1 MTLDRLRYDLRWRSA
16 PALTQQ
22 AARRFGDELALVDGT
37 HRRTFIELAADVRAA
52 TAAAMAAGIR
62 SGDRVAIWAPNSG
75 TWLTAALGAQGA
87 GAVLVPVNTRFKA
100 GEAAHV
106 LRTSRARF
114 LFTVNGFLGTD
125 YESILLDSGEELPD
139 LGVVVVMDGPAIGP
153 HTRTWVAYL
162 RDGQSVP
169 QAELLAAIDAVEPD
183 DVADIIFTSGTTGRP
198 KGVLTTHGQNLRCF
212 GVYTKAIGLRR
223 GDRYLIVNPFFHCFG
238 YKAGFL
244 ACLMRGAT
252 ILPVAV
258 FDPKRIIEM
267 VAAHRITVL
276 PGPPTLLQS
285 LLEEDGAAA
294 DLSSLRLTV
303 TGAAEIPVELIR
315 RLRAQRVF
323 DTVLT
328 AYGLTESSGLVSVS
342 RPDDPPEVIARWSG
356 QVIDGV
362 EVRIVDESG
371 EPLPPGELGEI
382 LVRGFN
388 VMRCYLDDPAAT
400 AAAID
405 EYRWLRTGDLGIADA
420 EGRLRIAGRKKDMFI
435 VGGFNAYPAEIEDIL
450 LGHEGIARVAVVG
463 VPDGRLGEIGAAF
476 VVARHGAS
484 LDTDGL
490 IAWARE
496 RMANFKVPRHV
507 HVLDALPMN
516 ATGKVDKLLLAEW
529 AATRHVDDTGGQAMT
544 DSRSGV

>member
-1 MTLDRLRYDLRWRSA
+1 VNTEQRRYDLRWRSA
-16 PALTQQ
+16 PAMTQE
-22 AARRFGDELALVDGT
+22 AARRFGDDAALVEGAR
-37 HRRTFIELAADVRAA
+37 HRTFIELAADVRAS
-52 TAAAMAAGIR
+52 TAAAIAAGIGH
-62 SGDRVAIWAPNSG
+62 GDRVAIWAPNSG
-75 TWLTAALGAQGA
+75 TWLIAALGVQGA

-114 LFTVNGFLGTD
+114 LFTVNGFLGSD
-125 YESILLDSGEELPD
+125 YESMLLDSGEELPD
-139 LGVVVVMDGPAIGP
+139 LCGVVVMDGLAIRES
-153 HTRTWVAYL
+153 TRTWSDYL
-162 RDGQSVP
+162 RDGESVP
-169 QAELLAAIDAVEPD
+169 VGEVLAAIDSVGPD

-252 ILPVAV
+252 ILPVAI
-258 FDPKRIIEM
+258 FDPDCVGELI
-267 VAAHRITVL
+267 AAHRITVL

-285 LLEEDGAAA
+285 LLEQETAT

-315 RLRAQRVF
+315 RLRTRGVF

-362 EVRIVDESG
+362 EVRIVDDRG
-371 EPLPPGELGEI
+371 EPLQAGELGEI
-382 LVRGFN
+382 MVRGFN
-388 VMRCYLDDPAAT
+388 VMREYLDDPVAT
-400 AAAID
+400 AQAVD
-405 EYRWLRTGDLGIADA
+405 EYGWLHTGDLGIADA

-450 LGHEGIARVAVVG
+450 LGHNGIARVAVIG
-463 VPDGRLGEIGAAF
+463 VPDDRFGEVGEAF
-476 VVARHGAS
+476 VVPSTGSA
-484 LDTDGL
+484 LDADE
-490 IAWARE
+490 IVAWAKQ
-496 RMANFKVPRHV
+496 RMANYKVPRRV
-507 HVLDALPMN
+507 HLLDSLPVG
-516 ATGKVDKLLLAEW
+516 ATGKVDKLRLADW
-529 AATRHVDDTGGQAMT
+529 ACDPTGVSLT
-544 DSRSGV
+544 S

>member
-1 MTLDRLRYDLRWRSA
+1 VITDRLRYDLRWRSA
-16 PALTQQ
+16 PAMAQQ
-22 AARRFGDELALVDGT
+22 AARRFGDDTALVEGSR
-37 HRRTFIELAADVRAA
+37 HRTFDELAADIRAS
-52 TAAAMAAGIR
+52 TAAAIAAGIGH
-62 SGDRVAIWAPNSG
+62 GDRVAIWAPNSG
-75 TWLTAALGAQGA
+75 TWLVAALGAQGA

-125 YESILLDSGEELPD
+125 YESMLMDSGEELPD
-139 LGVVVVMDGPAIGP
+139 LRGVVVMEGPAIGQS
-153 HTRTWVAYL
+153 TRTWADYL
-162 RDGQSVP
+162 RDGDRVSP
-169 QAELLAAIDAVEPD
+169 AEVLAAIDSVGPD

-258 FDPKRIIEM
+258 FDPGRIGELI
-267 VAAHRITVL
+267 AAHRITVL

-285 LLEEDGAAA
+285 LLEQETET

-315 RLRAQRVF
+315 RLRTRGIF

-342 RPDDPPEVIARWSG
+342 KPDDPPEVIARWSG
-356 QVIDGV
+356 QVIEGV
-362 EVRIVDESG
+362 EVRIVGDRG
-371 EPLPPGELGEI
+371 EPLPAGERGEI
-382 LVRGFN
+382 MVRGFN
-388 VMRCYLDDPAAT
+388 VMREYLDDPVAT
-400 AAAID
+400 ADAVD
-405 EYRWLRTGDLGIADA
+405 EYGWLHTGDLGIADA

-450 LGHEGIARVAVVG
+450 LGHNGIARAAVIG
-463 VPDGRLGEIGAAF
+463 VPDDRLGEVGEAF
-476 VVARHGAS
+476 VVASAGSAI
-484 LDTDGL
+484 DADE
-490 IAWARE
+490 IVAWAKQ
-496 RMANFKVPRHV
+496 RMANYKVPRRV
-507 HVLDALPMN
+507 HLLDSLPVG
-516 ATGKVDKLLLAEW
+516 ATGKVDKLRLADW
-529 AATRHVDDTGGQAMT
+529 ARDPTGVSLT
-544 DSRSGV
+544 N

>member
-1 MTLDRLRYDLRWRSA
+1 VITDPLRYDLRWRSA
-16 PALTQQ
+16 PAMTQE
-22 AARRFGDELALVDGT
+22 AARRFGDDTALVEGSR
-37 HRRTFIELAADVRAA
+37 HRTFIELAADVRAS
-52 TAAAMAAGIR
+52 TAAAIAAGIGH
-62 SGDRVAIWAPNSG
+62 GDRVAVWAPNSA
-75 TWLTAALGAQGA
+75 TWLIAALGAQGA

-106 LRTSRARF
+106 LRSSRARL

-125 YESILLDSGEELPD
+125 YESMLLDSGEELPD
-139 LGVVVVMDGPAIGP
+139 LRGVVVMDGPAIGQS
-153 HTRTWVAYL
+153 TRSWDDYL
-162 RDGQSVP
+162 RAGDRVP
-169 QAELLAAIDAVEPD
+169 PTEVLAAIDSVGPD

-198 KGVLTTHGQNLRCF
+198 KGVLTMHGQNLRCF

-258 FDPKRIIEM
+258 FDPGRVGELI
-267 VAAHRITVL
+267 AAHRITVL

-285 LLEEDGAAA
+285 LLEQDTET

-315 RLRAQRVF
+315 RLRTRGVF

-342 RPDDPPEVIARWSG
+342 KPDDPPEVIARWSG

-362 EVRIVDESG
+362 EVRIVDDRG
-371 EPLPPGELGEI
+371 EPLQAGDLGEI
-382 LVRGFN
+382 MVRGFN
-388 VMRCYLDDPAAT
+388 VMREYLDDPAAT
-400 AAAID
+400 AEAVD
-405 EYRWLRTGDLGIADA
+405 EFGWLHTGDLGIADA

-450 LGHEGIARVAVVG
+450 LGHNGIARVAVIG
-463 VPDGRLGEIGAAF
+463 VPDDRLGEVGEAF
-476 VVARHGAS
+476 VVPAAGSVVDA
-484 LDTDGL
+484 DEVV
-490 IAWARE
+490 AWAKQ
-496 RMANFKVPRHV
+496 RMANYKAPRRV
-507 HVLDALPMN
+507 HLLDSLPVG
-516 ATGKVDKLLLAEW
+516 ATGKVDKLRLADW
-529 AATRHVDDTGGQAMT
+529 ARDPTGVSLT
-544 DSRSGV
+544 S

>member
-1 MTLDRLRYDLRWRSA
+1 VNTDRLRYDLRWRSA

-22 AARRFGDELALVDGT
+22 AARRFGDDTALVEGS
-37 HRRTFIELAADVRAA
+37 RQRTFNELAADVRAS
-52 TAAAMAAGIR
+52 TAAAIAAGIGH
-62 SGDRVAIWAPNSG
+62 GDRVAVWAPNSG
-75 TWLTAALGAQGA
+75 TWLIAALGVQGA

-106 LRTSRARF
+106 LRTSRARY

-125 YESILLDSGEELPD
+125 YESMLMDSDEELPD
-139 LGVVVVMDGPAIGP
+139 LRGVVVMDGPAIGQS
-153 HTRTWVAYL
+153 TRIWADYL
-162 RDGQSVP
+162 RDGERIPPTEV
-169 QAELLAAIDAVEPD
+169 LAAIDSVGPD

-252 ILPVAV
+252 TLPVAV
-258 FDPKRIIEM
+258 FDPGRVGELI
-267 VAAHRITVL
+267 AAKRITVL

-285 LLEEDGAAA
+285 LLEQETET

-315 RLRAQRVF
+315 RLRARGIF
-323 DTVLT
+323 DTILT

-342 RPDDPPEVIARWSG
+342 KPDDPPEVIARWSG

-362 EVRIVDESG
+362 EVRIVDDHGES
-371 EPLPPGELGEI
+371 LPAGELGEI
-382 LVRGFN
+382 MVRGFN
-388 VMRCYLDDPAAT
+388 VMREYLDDPAAT
-400 AAAID
+400 GEAID
-405 EYRWLRTGDLGIADA
+405 EYGWLHTGDLGIADA

-450 LGHEGIARVAVVG
+450 LGHNGIARVAVIG
-463 VPDGRLGEIGAAF
+463 VPDDRLGEVGEAF
-476 VVARHGAS
+476 VVPAAGSAV
-484 LDTDGL
+484 DADE
-490 IAWARE
+490 IVAWAKQ
-496 RMANFKVPRHV
+496 RMANYKLPRRV
-507 HVLDALPMN
+507 HLLDSLPVG
-516 ATGKVDKLLLAEW
+516 ATGKVDKLRLADW
-529 AATRHVDDTGGQAMT
+529 AREPTGVSLT
-544 DSRSGV
+544 S

>member
-1 MTLDRLRYDLRWRSA
+1 VNTDPLRYDLRWRSA
-16 PALTQQ
+16 AAMTQE
-22 AARRFGDELALVDGT
+22 AARRFGDDTALVEGS
-37 HRRTFIELAADVRAA
+37 RLRTFIELAADVRAS
-52 TAAAMAAGIR
+52 TAAAIAAGIGH
-62 SGDRVAIWAPNSG
+62 GDRVAVWAPNSG
-75 TWLTAALGAQGA
+75 TWLIAALGVQGA

-106 LRTSRARF
+106 LRTSRARY

-125 YESILLDSGEELPD
+125 YEAMLLDSGEELPD
-139 LGVVVVMDGPAIGP
+139 LRGVVVMDGPAIGQS
-153 HTRTWVAYL
+153 TRTWADYL
-162 RDGQSVP
+162 RDGDRVP
-169 QAELLAAIDAVEPD
+169 PPEVLAAIDSVGPD

-212 GVYTKAIGLRR
+212 GVYTEAIGLRR

-258 FDPKRIIEM
+258 FDPGRVGELI
-267 VAAHRITVL
+267 AAHRITVL

-285 LLEEDGAAA
+285 LLEQETET

-315 RLRAQRVF
+315 SLRARGVF

-342 RPDDPPEVIARWSG
+342 KPDDPPEVIARWSG

-362 EVRIVDESG
+362 EVRVVDDHG
-371 EPLPPGELGEI
+371 EPLPAGELGEI
-382 LVRGFN
+382 MVRGFN
-388 VMRCYLDDPAAT
+388 VMREYLDDPAAT
-400 AAAID
+400 AEAVD
-405 EYRWLRTGDLGIADA
+405 EYGWLHTGDLGIAGA

-450 LGHEGIARVAVVG
+450 LGHNGIARVALIG
-463 VPDGRLGEIGAAF
+463 VPDDRLGEVGEAF
-476 VVARHGAS
+476 VVASPGSAV
-484 LDTDGL
+484 DADE
-490 IAWARE
+490 IVAWAKQ
-496 RMANFKVPRHV
+496 RMANYKVPRRV
-507 HVLDALPMN
+507 HLLDSLPVG
-516 ATGKVDKLLLAEW
+516 ATGKVDKLRLADW
-529 AATRHVDDTGGQAMT
+529 ARDPTGVSLT
-544 DSRSGV
+544 S

>member
-1 MTLDRLRYDLRWRSA
+1 
-16 PALTQQ
+16 
-22 AARRFGDELALVDGT
+22 
-37 HRRTFIELAADVRAA
+37 
-52 TAAAMAAGIR
+52 
-62 SGDRVAIWAPNSG
+62 
-75 TWLTAALGAQGA
+75 LGAQGA

-125 YESILLDSGEELPD
+125 YESMLMDSGEELPD
-139 LGVVVVMDGPAIGP
+139 LRGVVVMEGPAIGQS
-153 HTRTWVAYL
+153 TRTWADYL
-162 RDGQSVP
+162 RDGDRVSP
-169 QAELLAAIDAVEPD
+169 AEVLAAIDSVGPD

-258 FDPKRIIEM
+258 FDPGRIGELI
-267 VAAHRITVL
+267 AAHRITVL

-285 LLEEDGAAA
+285 LLEQETET

-315 RLRAQRVF
+315 RLRTRGIF

-342 RPDDPPEVIARWSG
+342 KPDDPPEVIARWSG
-356 QVIDGV
+356 QVIEGV
-362 EVRIVDESG
+362 EVRIVGDRG
-371 EPLPPGELGEI
+371 EPLPAGERGEI
-382 LVRGFN
+382 MVRGFN
-388 VMRCYLDDPAAT
+388 VMREYLDDPVAT
-400 AAAID
+400 ADAVD
-405 EYRWLRTGDLGIADA
+405 EYGWLHTGDLGIADA

-450 LGHEGIARVAVVG
+450 LGHNGIARVAVIG
-463 VPDGRLGEIGAAF
+463 VPDDRLGEVGEAF
-476 VVARHGAS
+476 VVASAGSVIDA
-484 LDTDGL
+484 DE
-490 IAWARE
+490 IVAWSKQ
-496 RMANFKVPRHV
+496 RMANYKVPRRV
-507 HVLDALPMN
+507 HLLDSLPVG
-516 ATGKVDKLLLAEW
+516 ATGKVDKLRLADW
-529 AATRHVDDTGGQAMT
+529 ARDPTGVSLT
-544 DSRSGV
+544 N

>member
-1 MTLDRLRYDLRWRSA
+1 VNTDRLRYDLRWRSA
-16 PALTQQ
+16 PAMTQE
-22 AARRFGDELALVDGT
+22 AARRFGDDTALVEGSR
-37 HRRTFIELAADVRAA
+37 HRTFIELAADVRAS
-52 TAAAMAAGIR
+52 TAAAIAAGIGQ
-62 SGDRVAIWAPNSG
+62 GDRVAVWAPNSG
-75 TWLTAALGAQGA
+75 TWLIAALGVQGA

-125 YESILLDSGEELPD
+125 YESMLLDSGEELPD
-139 LGVVVVMDGPAIGP
+139 LRGVVVMDGPAIGQS
-153 HTRTWVAYL
+153 TSTWADYL
-162 RDGQSVP
+162 RDGDRVP
-169 QAELLAAIDAVEPD
+169 PAEVLAAIDSVGPD

-212 GVYTKAIGLRR
+212 GVYTTAIGLRR

-258 FDPKRIIEM
+258 FDPGRVGELI
-267 VAAHRITVL
+267 AAHRITVM

-285 LLEEDGAAA
+285 LLEQDTER

-315 RLRAQRVF
+315 RLRARGVF
-323 DTVLT
+323 DTILT

-342 RPDDPPEVIARWSG
+342 KPDDPPEVIARWSG

-362 EVRIVDESG
+362 EVRIVGDRG
-371 EPLPPGELGEI
+371 EPLPAGELGEI
-382 LVRGFN
+382 MVRGFN
-388 VMRCYLDDPAAT
+388 VMREYLDDPAAT
-400 AAAID
+400 AEAVD
-405 EYRWLRTGDLGIADA
+405 EYGWLHTGDLGIADA

-450 LGHEGIARVAVVG
+450 LGHNGIARVAVIG
-463 VPDGRLGEIGAAF
+463 VADDRLGEVGEAF
-476 VVARHGAS
+476 VVPSAGSAV
-484 LDTDGL
+484 DADE
-490 IAWARE
+490 IVAWAKQ
-496 RMANFKVPRHV
+496 RMANYKVPRRV
-507 HVLDALPMN
+507 HLLDSLPVG
-516 ATGKVDKLLLAEW
+516 ATGKVDKLRLADW
-529 AATRHVDDTGGQAMT
+529 ARDPTGVSLT
-544 DSRSGV
+544 S

>member
-1 MTLDRLRYDLRWRSA
+1 MTRDRARYDDYWVSA
-16 PALTQQ
+16 PALVQQ
-22 AARRFGDELALVDGT
+22 GARRFGDELALVDGPR
-37 HRRTFIELAADVRAA
+37 RRTFVELAADVRAT
-52 TAAAMAAGIR
+52 TAAAMAVGIR
-62 SGDRVAIWAPNSG
+62 PGDRVAIWGPNSG

-114 LFTVNGFLGTD
+114 LFTVNGFLTTD
-125 YESILLDSGEELPD
+125 YESMLLDSGEDLPD
-139 LGVVVVMDGPAIGP
+139 LSGVIVMSGPAIGSE
-153 HTRTWVAYL
+153 TVTWAQYL
-162 RDGQSVP
+162 RDGDSVP
-169 QAELLAAIDAVEPD
+169 QAEVLAAIDAVRPD

-252 ILPVAV
+252 ILPMAV
-258 FDPKRIIEM
+258 FDARTIVEM
-267 VAAHRITVL
+267 VSAHRITVL

-285 LLEEDGAAA
+285 LLEEDAAAA

-303 TGAAEIPVELIR
+303 TGAAEIPVELIH
-315 RLRAQRVF
+315 RLRERRVF

-342 RPDDPPEVIARWSG
+342 KPDDPPEIIARWSG

-362 EVRIVDESG
+362 EVRVVDDSG
-371 EPLPPGELGEI
+371 NPVPPGELGEI

-388 VMRCYLDDPAAT
+388 VMQGYLDDPAAT
-400 AAAID
+400 AAAVD
-405 EYRWLRTGDLGIADA
+405 EYRWLHTGDLGTTDAD
-420 EGRLRIAGRKKDMFI
+420 GRLRIAGRKKDMFI
-435 VGGFNAYPAEIEDIL
+435 VGGFNAYPAEIEDML
-450 LGHEGIARVAVVG
+450 LAHASIARVAVVG
-463 VPDGRLGEIGAAF
+463 VPDERLGETGAAF
-476 VVARHGAS
+476 VVVRPGAS
-484 LDTDGL
+484 LDSDGL
-490 IAWARE
+490 IAWARD
-496 RMANFKVPRHV
+496 RMANYKVPRSV
-507 HVLDALPMN
+507 HVVDVLPMS
-516 ATGKVDKLLLAEW
+516 ATGKVDKVLLAKW
-529 AATRHVDDTGGQAMT
+529 ACDAAAEI
-544 DSRSGV
+544 SRNGD

>member
-1 MTLDRLRYDLRWRSA
+1 VITDPLRYDLRWRSA
-16 PALTQQ
+16 PAMTQE
-22 AARRFGDELALVDGT
+22 AARRFGDDTALVEGSR
-37 HRRTFIELAADVRAA
+37 HRTFIELAADVRAS
-52 TAAAMAAGIR
+52 TAAAIATGIGH
-62 SGDRVAIWAPNSG
+62 GDRVAVWAPNSA
-75 TWLTAALGAQGA
+75 TWLIAALGAQGA

-106 LRTSRARF
+106 LRSSRARL

-125 YESILLDSGEELPD
+125 YESMLLDSGEELPD
-139 LGVVVVMDGPAIGP
+139 LRGVVVMDGPAIGQS
-153 HTRTWVAYL
+153 TRSWDDYL
-162 RDGQSVP
+162 RAGDRVP
-169 QAELLAAIDAVEPD
+169 PTEVLAAIDSVGPD

-258 FDPKRIIEM
+258 FDPGRVGELI
-267 VAAHRITVL
+267 AAHRITVL

-285 LLEEDGAAA
+285 LLEQDTET

-315 RLRAQRVF
+315 RLRTRGVF

-342 RPDDPPEVIARWSG
+342 KPDDPPEVIARWSG

-362 EVRIVDESG
+362 EVRIVDDRG
-371 EPLPPGELGEI
+371 EPLQAGDLGEI
-382 LVRGFN
+382 MVRGFN
-388 VMRCYLDDPAAT
+388 VMREYLDDPAAT
-400 AAAID
+400 AEAVD
-405 EYRWLRTGDLGIADA
+405 EFGWLHTGDLGIADA

-450 LGHEGIARVAVVG
+450 LGHNGIARVAVIG
-463 VPDGRLGEIGAAF
+463 VPDDRLGEVGEAF
-476 VVARHGAS
+476 VVPAAGSVVDA
-484 LDTDGL
+484 DEVV
-490 IAWARE
+490 AWAKQ
-496 RMANFKVPRHV
+496 RMANYKVPRRV
-507 HVLDALPMN
+507 HLLDSLPVG
-516 ATGKVDKLLLAEW
+516 ATGKVDKLRLADW
-529 AATRHVDDTGGQAMT
+529 ARDPTRVSLT
-544 DSRSGV
+544 S